1 MLYIAICDDDPVY
14 LCRATDIVRGY
25 FSGRGTDTSI
35 STFTSAQ
42 ELLNADAGQF
52 NIFLLDVM
60 VGQENGILLAKHLR
74 QMHPDCSIIFISS
87 YLEFALKVYHV
98 NAFRYLLKNNLE
110 SDLCHCLEELEERFY
125 KRTETL
131 DIKPV
136 LGDAVRLALRDVL
149 YFESSARLITAHM
162 LAPNQP
168 LEFYG
173 QLTTLEQ
180 RITHSPFVRIHQSF
194 LVNMQH
200 ITSVQRRVVTLADGT
215 VLTCSR
221 AYYTKAFCTY
231 MTWREGQ

>member
-87 YLEFALKVYHV
+87 YLEFALKGYHV

-173 QLTTLEQ
+173 
-180 RITHSPFVRIHQSF
+180 
-194 LVNMQH
+194 
-200 ITSVQRRVVTLADGT
+200 
-215 VLTCSR
+215 
-221 AYYTKAFCTY
+221 
-231 MTWREGQ
+231 